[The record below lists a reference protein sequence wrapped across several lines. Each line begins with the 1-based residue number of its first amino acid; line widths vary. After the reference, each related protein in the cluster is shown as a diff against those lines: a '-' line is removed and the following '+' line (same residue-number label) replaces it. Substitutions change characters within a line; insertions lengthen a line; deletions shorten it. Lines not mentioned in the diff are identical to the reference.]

1 MATNHDLNAR
11 RRQRPAYIA
20 RLQKYCF
27 LRWTRAQTAARSTRW
42 FAAVDRCARLDRLAA
57 R

>member
-1 MATNHDLNAR
+1 MATNHTPNAHL
-11 RRQRPAYIA
+11 RQKPAYIA

-27 LRWTRAQTAARSTRW
+27 LRWTRARTAARSDRW
-42 FAAVDRCARLDRLAA
+42 FAAVDRYARLDRLAA

>member
-1 MATNHDLNAR
+1 MATNRNPNAG
-11 RRQRPAYIA
+11 RRQNPAYIA
-20 RLQKYCF
+20 RLQKYCVR
-27 LRWTRAQTAARSTRW
+27 RWIRARTAVRSAIW